1 VHLKNSRR
9 RGAELEDAILDA
21 GWEVLTEHG
30 YAAFTYEAIA
40 SRAGTSR
47 PVLYRRW
54 PQRDD
59 LLLAVLTKHWASQ
72 PIQVPDTGSLRDDAL
87 GYLRNV
93 VTDRSRLITL
103 VSVQL
108 VDYFRATGSS
118 FSELRD
124 RLRPPGRAT
133 GLETIVARAVE
144 RGDLPDVPRSA
155 RVVNLP
161 FDLLRHDML
170 MTLRAMPD
178 EEIVEI
184 IDDVWLPLLG
194 IRPA

>member
-118 FSELRD
+118 VSELRD